1 MVRAT
6 RVGAPLLCL
15 LAVAGGCSNN
25 NSDREQR
32 IRDEAERQGRQ
43 EERLRQLENEVKNQ
57 RKGGGTTT
65 GSSGGTTPAPNNN
78 SSSAGGNCGGGIV
91 ANSNTTCDFA
101 RNVAAAYGKQSGA
114 GVVSA
119 FSPATGKSIQMS
131 CEGASPV
138 VCTGGNNA
146 RVELR

>member
-1 MVRAT
+1 MPPLSRL
-6 RVGAPLLCL
+6 APIAC
-15 LAVAGGCSNN
+15 LAVVIASCATD

-43 EERLRQLENEVKNQ
+43 EERLRQLENEVKQQ
-57 RKGGGTTT
+57 RKNGGQSTTGVTTT
-65 GSSGGTTPAPNNN
+65 TTPNTAA
-78 SSSAGGNCGGGIV
+78 SKQSGNCGGGIFT
-91 ANSNTTCDFA
+91 NSNTTCDFA

-119 FSPATGKSIQMS
+119 YSPATGKTISMS

-138 VCTGGNNA
+138 VCTGGDNA

>member
-1 MVRAT
+1 VPRLS
-6 RVGAPLLCL
+6 RFAPALCVL
-15 LAVAGGCSNN
+15 GLVAGCAND

-43 EERLRQLENEVKNQ
+43 EERLRQLENEVKEQ
-57 RKGGGTTT
+57 RKGGSTTGVTTT
-65 GSSGGTTPAPNNN
+65 TTPNTPA
-78 SSSAGGNCGGGIV
+78 SKQSGDCGGGIFT
-91 ANSNTTCDFA
+91 NSNTTCDFA
-101 RNVAAAYGKQSGA
+101 RNVASEYGKQSGA

-119 FSPATGKSIQMS
+119 YSPATGKTISMS

-138 VCTGGNNA
+138 VCTGGNDA

>member
-1 MVRAT
+1 MP
-6 RVGAPLLCL
+6 PLSRFASIAC
-15 LAVAGGCSNN
+15 LAVVIAGCATD

-43 EERLRQLENEVKNQ
+43 EERLRQLENEVKQQ
-57 RKGGGTTT
+57 RKDGGQSTTGVTTT
-65 GSSGGTTPAPNNN
+65 TTPNTAA
-78 SSSAGGNCGGGIV
+78 SKQTGNCGGGIFT
-91 ANSNTTCDFA
+91 NSNTTCDFA

-119 FSPATGKSIQMS
+119 YSPATGKTISMS

-138 VCTGGNNA
+138 VCTGGDNA